1 MIQELQS
8 TCPRFV
14 RATSVGNAHVLTMLD
29 EGGQFFS
36 TRVYV
41 IGLKREYQTRHRDCA
56 EASHELAVT
65 HLQVCPTKE
74 MPESIMFKV

>member
-1 MIQELQS
+1 
-8 TCPRFV
+8 
-14 RATSVGNAHVLTMLD
+14 MLD